1 VGWRL
6 SIPAMLSYWSE
17 LARPIRLPRNG
28 IPITLVLATKTS
40 PPYVT
45 DELLAALGERPDFTL
60 LEFDCD
66 HMVPQAQPAD
76 TAAVIR
82 KQLERG

>member
-1 VGWRL
+1 MPG
-6 SIPAMLSYWSE
+6 
-17 LARPIRLPRNG
+17 NG
-28 IPITLVLATKTS
+28 IPITLVLATKTD

-45 DELLAALGERPDFTL
+45 DELLAALGERPDFTM

-66 HMVPQAQPAD
+66 HMVPGARPAE

-82 KQLERG
+82 KQLGHG